1 MALLH
6 IAYLA
11 LLTNFIIF
19 RLCGNLR
26 IRSKYRKLWPVA
38 IITVEYR
45 SKSLKKI
52 NFFASHSD
60 MCSINSTAYAFE
72 TFRTRYFN
80 EHSFDIINEPLIYT
94 LLRAHVNYSFIFSNS
109 VHRNRQC
116 NLLHWPNQL
125 TLFNTS
131 IIFLDFL
138 KSSRRVSNQW
148 YFRELA
154 GISNRER
161 HFHIVPYS
169 CDKIGSKGNTWNGA
183 KKRMKRI
190 LIEPL
195 P

>member
-94 LLRAHVNYSFIFSNS
+94 LLRAHVNYSYFQIPCTEIDSAIYYIGPTSWLFS
-109 VHRNRQC
+109 
-116 NLLHWPNQL
+116 
-125 TLFNTS
+125 TLQ
-131 IIFLDFL
+131 
-138 KSSRRVSNQW
+138 SSFST
-148 YFRELA
+148 F
-154 GISNRER
+154 
-161 HFHIVPYS
+161 
-169 CDKIGSKGNTWNGA
+169 
-183 KKRMKRI
+183 
-190 LIEPL
+190 
-195 P
+195 

>member
-94 LLRAHVNYSFIFSNS
+94 LLRAHVNYSFIFSIFSNS

-161 HFHIVPYS
+161 HFH
-169 CDKIGSKGNTWNGA
+169 NTSFHTPVIRSVRRGTLETEQ
-183 KKRMKRI
+183 KRGWSVY
-190 LIEPL
+190 
-195 P
+195 